1 MIDTTAGGL
10 PGPAEPSAD
19 PPFFSR
25 EERFVRVGST
35 NDVVRGWLGDRVPEV
50 CLALADEQTAGRGR
64 AGRSWQAPPGAA
76 LLCSLGFRP
85 TWLDPERAWQL
96 AAVVALAMADAA
108 EEVAY
113 LRDRSVRLKW
123 PNDLVIED
131 AGPAD
136 PRAGTLRKL
145 AGVLGETEGLGT
157 PEPRAVVGIGINAGW
172 EPRDFPVELASGMT
186 SLHEASGGRPIDL
199 ALLLDAFTAR
209 IEPRII
215 ALRGGRFG
223 LDDWVERQV
232 TTGRDVR
239 IDGLDGSARVVR
251 ALGVDAR
258 SGALVIGDPV
268 DGRGRPGEP
277 TWAERHVLS
286 GEIVHVRLGAAE
298 RPTLE
303 GATPGP
309 PDPLAIDPASG
320 QGV

>member
-1 MIDTTAGGL
+1 MIDSTVGVRAMPAG
-10 PGPAEPSAD
+10 PSAD

-25 EERFVRVGST
+25 EERFDRVGST
-35 NDVVRGWLGDRVPEV
+35 NDVVRDWLGEGVREV
-50 CLALADEQTAGRGR
+50 CLAVADEQTTGRGR
-64 AGRSWQAPPGAA
+64 AGRSWQAPPRAA

-85 TWLDPERAWQL
+85 TWLDPERVWQL
-96 AAVVALAMADAA
+96 AATVALAMADAA

-131 AGPAD
+131 GGPAD
-136 PRAGTLRKL
+136 PRAGTLRKV

-157 PEPRAVVGIGINAGW
+157 PEPRAVIGIGINAGW
-172 EPRDFPVELASGMT
+172 AAGDFPVELAPGMT

-209 IEPRII
+209 VEPRIV

-239 IDGLDGSARVVR
+239 LDELDGSARVVR

-258 SGALVIGDPV
+258 SGALVVADPV
-268 DGRGRPGEP
+268 RKTGGTGEAGW
-277 TWAERHVLS
+277 TERHVLS
-286 GEIVHVRLGAAE
+286 GEIVHVRLAVDDPREPGA
-298 RPTLE
+298 
-303 GATPGP
+303 
-309 PDPLAIDPASG
+309 
-320 QGV
+320 